1 MCGKVVVRQLDE
13 GRIGWDETGKFVEGR
28 VGSKHVNV
36 WQTGLRILGA
46 DRAFD
51 AGSES
56 LSGRPA
62 CRMDP
67 KETKVKRS
75 TCREEC
81 RLRFPQAENSDTRL
95 DRRV

>member
-1 MCGKVVVRQLDE
+1 M
-13 GRIGWDETGKFVEGR
+13 EGR
-28 VGSKHVNV
+28 VGSSYVYV

-46 DRAFD
+46 DHAFD
-51 AGSES
+51 ARSES

-81 RLRFPQAENSDTRL
+81 RLRFPQAENSDTGRTGGPEMGWDL
-95 DRRV
+95 GPLLQCYT